1 LRFLRRIKQISPKR
15 ARFYPQ
21 AAGLGKRVA
30 MPVAER
36 ASAKPRPV
44 APRLAP
50 QPGRRRIRVF
60 FAELDFRPTP
70 MGVHSQRRRRRLGDP
85 SVRSLVVRA
94 LR

>member
-30 MPVAER
+30 TPVAER
-36 ASAKPRPV
+36 ASPKPRAV
-44 APRLAP
+44 APGLAP
-50 QPGRRRIRVF
+50 QPGRRRMRVF

-70 MGVHSQRRRRRLGDP
+70 MGVRSQRRRRQLGDAP
-85 SVRSLVVRA
+85 VRSLIVRA
-94 LR
+94 L